1 MHLSQSWRCRLMSL
15 AVLLAALTVFGW
27 AQPSPVSAA
36 MEYNE
41 KISFTDDF
49 DGCSGEHITVDGVQ
63 HIVGHVTKDADGRFH
78 YVFTRNTKGTGIGQ
92 STGDRY
98 IMTDTVA
105 QLNLHVLPGETQTL
119 SQVYH
124 SVLIHLGEKLPGDDT
139 IIHFLSKVTIDA
151 NGEVTTLIEV
161 QKVECR

>member
-1 MHLSQSWRCRLMSL
+1 MKRSRSWHSL
-15 AVLLAALTVFGW
+15 LDNFTKVLVIVAFLGW

-49 DGCSGEHITVDGVQ
+49 DGCSGERITVDGVQ
-63 HIVGHVTKDADGRFH
+63 HIVGHVTKDAGGRFH
-78 YVFTRNTKGTGIGQ
+78 YVFTRNTVGTGIGQ

-139 IIHFLSKVTIDA
+139 IIHFLSKITIDA
-151 NGEVTTLIEV
+151 NSEVTTVIEV
-161 QKVECR
+161 QRVECR

>member
-1 MHLSQSWRCRLMSL
+1 MKQLRSL
-15 AVLLAALTVFGW
+15 FGLLRSVTTALVIVTFFCSF
-27 AQPSPVSAA
+27 QPIAVSAA

-41 KISFTDDF
+41 KISFVDDY
-49 DGCSGEHITVDGVQ
+49 DGCSGERITVAGVQ
-63 HIVGHVTKDADGRFH
+63 HIVGHVTTDANGRFH

-124 SVLIHLGEKLPGDDT
+124 TVIIHQGERLPEDDT
-139 IIHFLSKVTIDA
+139 IIHFLSRLTIDG
-151 NGEVTTLIEV
+151 NGDVTTSIEV
-161 QKVECR
+161 QNVECR